1 MKTEFEE
8 AQKVAANRPRAGTW
22 ESPHARPLTAY
33 PSTHELN
40 DFALDGASTD
50 PDRGVGLD
58 NPFLA
63 GQFFQTS
70 NLPDSMT
77 SEERA
82 KLAQS
87 LAPTAT
93 YEMLSKIPSDLVE
106 METPEGQD
114 LRQRLLRGATVVF
127 FCAGYPA
134 LLLGLRVSSG
144 ALEQVAE
151 NDNASDD
158 EASEGVNANEVISLD
173 MVLEEYLDGVIKDL
187 GFIERHEESSHVLQ
201 LEPLVKPGE
210 HVVGPAEGMPTWLAE
225 IVIKD
230 ESSEKARDECQR
242 LMKVIAEEC
251 AESLV

>member
-8 AQKVAANRPRAGTW
+8 AQKIAANRPRAGTW

-40 DFALDGASTD
+40 DFTLDGASTD

-63 GQFFQTS
+63 GQFFQT
-70 NLPDSMT
+70 NKLPGSMT

-127 FCAGYPA
+127 FCAGYP
-134 LLLGLRVSSG
+134 
-144 ALEQVAE
+144 
-151 NDNASDD
+151 
-158 EASEGVNANEVISLD
+158 
-173 MVLEEYLDGVIKDL
+173 GVIKDL
-187 GFIERHEESSHVLQ
+187 DFIERHEESSHVLQ

-210 HVVGPAEGMPTWLAE
+210 HVVGPEEGMPTWLAV

-230 ESSEKARDECQR
+230 ETSEMARDECQR
-242 LMKVIAEEC
+242 LMKVIADEC
-251 AESLV
+251 AASLV